1 MEHMHILWILNCFL
15 VGFTVNKP
23 FSSWTVRLVGI
34 IAIVYATKESM
45 YPNQDF
51 LRCCEKQFY
60 QLYFTEKTFPEKQLE
75 RKWGSLVGSQL
86 KENKVSEWEIGTE
99 EQLFVD
105 TIYRWVYSH
114 SKSLCLYCSLN
125 CVKYCYINSLS
136 FYISVFFPCLNWL
149 AFDKS
154 QITVYILASSN
165 KNAPFEPQ
173 LYWLLLWVIKGN
185 SWLLDSKMWLVSN
198 PISLGCLH
206 QENLVKGHR
215 WR

>member
-1 MEHMHILWILNCFL
+1 
-15 VGFTVNKP
+15 
-23 FSSWTVRLVGI
+23 
-34 IAIVYATKESM
+34 M
-45 YPNQDF
+45 YPNQDVF
-51 LRCCEKQFY
+51 RCCEKQFY

-86 KENKVSEWEIGTE
+86 KENKISEWEIGTQ

-105 TIYRWVYSH
+105 TIYRWVSSH

-136 FYISVFFPCLNWL
+136 FLSVFFLCLNWL

-154 QITVYILASSN
+154 QITVYILACNN
-165 KNAPFEPQ
+165 KSAPFEPQ
-173 LYWLLLWVIKGN
+173 LYWLLHCVIKGN
-185 SWLLDSKMWLVSN
+185 SWSLDSKMWVVSN
-198 PISLGCLH
+198 LISFRCLC
-206 QENLVKGHR
+206 QETLVKGRR